1 MRLHHIFFLSLTL
14 LLPGLARAYELVVIQ
29 SISETKRSF
38 ITRNGKRQGV
48 IQGMTG
54 TFTSENISILAK
66 AVNVTGQYAQ
76 WEIINRE
83 AIIPFEKGSMVTW
96 YPAQEYLWAL
106 SPESERKK
114 YIKSQLVIP
123 RQSFVFRGAVTRGLS
138 ESVSDVQASNPQR
151 GGYMGEVYYERP
163 ITPHL
168 SFDVGLRY
176 EREVVNYTGIS
187 LITRR
192 NLAMA
197 NLIYYFDQLEDLLG
211 GGKIFVSGGLGYGYS
226 NTQTIG
232 LSQSGPVGLL
242 PAVKLG
248 LSLPF
253 GQDWDFILDSA
264 FESLQTREEQEG
276 GRVQTTTQTNIKVG
290 FGLRRYY

>member
-1 MRLHHIFFLSLTL
+1 MRFHHIFFCILILI
-14 LLPGLARAYELVVIQ
+14 PGLARAYELVVIQ
-29 SISETKRSF
+29 GISETKRSF

-48 IQGMTG
+48 IIGMTG

-76 WEIINRE
+76 WEIINKE

-114 YIKSQLVIP
+114 YIKSQMVIT
-123 RQSFVFRGAVTRGLS
+123 RSSFIFKGAITRGLS
-138 ESVSDVQASNPQR
+138 ESVSDVQASNPTR

-163 ITPHL
+163 LTPNI
-168 SFDVGLRY
+168 SFDLGLRY
-176 EREVVNYTGIS
+176 EQEVINYTGVS
-187 LITRR
+187 LTTKR
-192 NLAMA
+192 NLAIGDV
-197 NLIYYFDQLEDLLG
+197 IYYFDGLKELLG
-211 GGKIFVSGGLGYGYS
+211 GGKIYIAAGLGYGLS
-226 NTQTIG
+226 NTETVG

-242 PAVKLG
+242 PAVKIG

-253 GQDWDFILDSA
+253 SADWDFLLDSA
-264 FESLQTREEQEG
+264 FESLQTREEQED
-276 GRVQTTTQTNIKVG
+276 GRVQTTTQTNLRMGI
-290 FGLRRYY
+290 GLRRYY

>member
-1 MRLHHIFFLSLTL
+1 MRLHHIFLSLVL

-29 SISETKRSF
+29 GISETRRSF
-38 ITRNGKRQGV
+38 ITRNGKRQGIIV
-48 IQGMTG
+48 GMTG

-66 AVNVTGQYAQ
+66 AVNVSGQYAQ
-76 WEIINRE
+76 WEIINPQ
-83 AIIPFEKGSMVTW
+83 AIIPFQKGSMVTW

-123 RQSFVFRGAVTRGLS
+123 RQSFIFRGSVTRGLS

-151 GGYMGEVYYERP
+151 GGYLGEIYYERP
-163 ITPHL
+163 LTPSI
-168 SFDVGLRY
+168 SFDVGIRY
-176 EREVVNYTGIS
+176 EQEVVNYTGVS
-187 LITRR
+187 LVTKR
-192 NLAMA
+192 NLAIVD
-197 NLIYYFDQLEDLLG
+197 LLYYFDEMDLLG
-211 GGKIFVSGGLGYGYS
+211 KGKIFIGAGVGYGYS
-226 NTQTIG
+226 NTETIG

-242 PAVKLG
+242 PVAKIG

-253 GQDWDFILDSA
+253 NPNWDFLLDSA

-276 GRVQTTTQTNIKVG
+276 GKVQTTTQTNLKVG